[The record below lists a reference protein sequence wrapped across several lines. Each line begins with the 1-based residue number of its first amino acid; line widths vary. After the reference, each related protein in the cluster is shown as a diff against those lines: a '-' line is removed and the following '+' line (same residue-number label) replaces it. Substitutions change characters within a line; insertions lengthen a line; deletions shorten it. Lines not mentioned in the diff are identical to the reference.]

1 MQTYSTKSNAARA
14 ARKEGLDAAKLVF
27 TQSSE
32 GGWIYAEPAAK
43 APASGALAKLIEL
56 LESPEGCSTKEAAKA
71 TGWKEHTCRARIS
84 ATVGKQQGREIKTE
98 KVEGRG
104 RVYRIA
110 A

>member
-1 MQTYSTKSNAARA
+1 MFDDR
-14 ARKEGLDAAKLVF
+14 RMP
-27 TQSSE
+27 SE
-32 GGWIYAEPAAK
+32 NDFRLADRRSRDGGVRPI
-43 APASGALAKLIEL
+43 GDVLAEL
-56 LESPEGCSTKEAAKA
+56 LERPEGCTTKEAAKA

-84 ATVGKQQGREIKTE
+84 STIGKAQKREIKTE

>member
-14 ARKEGLDAAKLVF
+14 ARKAGLDPAKLVF
-27 TQSSE
+27 TQSAE
-32 GGWIYAEPAAK
+32 GGWVYGEPATK
-43 APASGALAKLIEL
+43 APVSGALAKLIEL
-56 LESPEGCSTKEAAKA
+56 LKSPEGCSAKEAAKA

-84 ATVGKQQGREIKTE
+84 ATVGKEQGRKIATE

>member
-1 MQTYSTKSNAARA
+1 MKTYSTKSNAARA
-14 ARKEGLDAAKLVF
+14 ARAEGLDVGKLVF

-32 GGWIYAEPAAK
+32 GGWTYAMPAEK
-43 APASGALAKLIEL
+43 KPASGALATLVEL
-56 LESPEGCSTKEAAKA
+56 LERPEGCTTKEAAKA

-84 ATVGKQQGREIKTE
+84 STIGKEQKRQITTE